1 MPDVTNVE
9 AVINAAQ
16 NLSFEEWLKVSKA
29 ITRAFVEKE
38 HGARRSLMLDNTE
51 RIKYFFKEP

>member
-1 MPDVTNVE
+1 MPDITNVE

-38 HGARRSLMLDNTE
+38 HCARHSLKLENTE

>member
-16 NLSFEEWLKVSKA
+16 KLSFEEWLKVLRA

-38 HGARRSLMLDNTE
+38 HRARNELKLENTE
-51 RIKYFFKEP
+51 RIKYFFREP